1 LASQRAYDP
10 PPSAAEQQS
19 PNRNI
24 SGGCSGVLGMHRAVR
39 PKLVP
44 RYLAQFQWRF
54 NRRFDLE
61 NIHRRLAYAAVGMPP
76 TPYRLLKL
84 PES

>member
-1 LASQRAYDP
+1 
-10 PPSAAEQQS
+10 
-19 PNRNI
+19 
-24 SGGCSGVLGMHRAVR
+24 MHRAVR